1 MVNHENSIFL
11 DIEELRSTLNH
22 FIRFIKN
29 QTKFEMTA
37 TTLSKLIYVH
47 KNEYRLMRGFREM
60 KKVNQACNRYKQ
72 FSITNTL
79 NNLLD
84 KLNNDKLLPA
94 RENLDYVL
102 VKLLGVSKLLC
113 RIITCAKRAS
123 CYYLSIIELGHL
135 LGKSMLFLSHLST
148 LWDSGRN
155 ICITV
160 VKAYNNLFEF
170 SCKLKLM
177 KKWLPDTFE
186 LPADLSS
193 WLGSVYAS
201 DINLGYISDKL
212 MFKKDSN
219 ILKSFSTNRF
229 EEEEN
234 EEIIENDDN
243 KLNTILKN
251 IIGDKDNSSSDVD
264 DTESNISKERHR
276 KEISNSHLIIK
287 NKSEDSGEIIKRSEI
302 ASLNNSNDIGWIS
315 TSKDVFEFIRRENF
329 CRSQNTSCA
338 TSLLTDKKWKKFRIL
353 IKEHTKIMKGS
364 KLVDIFKEEFSKVI
378 KNKNKK
384 MS

>member
-1 MVNHENSIFL
+1 
-11 DIEELRSTLNH
+11 
-22 FIRFIKN
+22 
-29 QTKFEMTA
+29 
-37 TTLSKLIYVH
+37 
-47 KNEYRLMRGFREM
+47 M
-60 KKVNQACNRYKQ
+60 KKVNQACNRYRQ

-94 RENLDYVL
+94 RENMEYVL

-148 LWDSGRN
+148 LWDHGRN

-160 VKAYNNLFEF
+160 VKTYNNLFEF

-177 KKWLPDTFE
+177 KKWLPDTFK
-186 LPADLSS
+186 LPVDLSS
-193 WLGSVYAS
+193 WLGSIYES
-201 DINLGYISDKL
+201 EINLGHINDKL
-212 MFKKDSN
+212 MFKKKNSN
-219 ILKSFSTNRF
+219 VFKSFSTNRF

-251 IIGDKDNSSSDVD
+251 IIGDKDNRSSDVD
-264 DTESNISKERHR
+264 DTDSKIAKKTQRR
-276 KEISNSHLIIK
+276 EISNSHLIIE

-302 ASLNNSNDIGWIS
+302 ADMNNSNDIGWIS
-315 TSKDVFEFIRRENF
+315 TSKDVFEFIRKENF

-338 TSLLTDKKWKKFRIL
+338 TSMLSDKKWKKFRIL

-364 KLVDIFKEEFSKVI
+364 KLVNIFMEEFSKVI
-378 KNKNKK
+378 NNKNKK
-384 MS
+384 M